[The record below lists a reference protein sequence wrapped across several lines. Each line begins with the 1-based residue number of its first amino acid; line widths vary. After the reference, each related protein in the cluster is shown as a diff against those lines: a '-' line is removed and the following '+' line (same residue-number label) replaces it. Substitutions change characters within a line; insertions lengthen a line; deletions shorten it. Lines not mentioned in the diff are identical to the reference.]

1 MRIRDSVVL
10 VTGASSGLGR
20 AAAERLAGAGAR
32 LIVHGRDEA
41 ALADLAA
48 RTGAVPLAA
57 DLALPGEA
65 DRLARAALA
74 VHGRLDIVVSNAGQ
88 GWAGQFADMPPG
100 DLDRLIA
107 VNLAAPVRLTRAVL
121 PPMLAAGRGHLAFV
135 GSIAGRTGVAGE
147 ALYAA
152 TKAGLDTFAE
162 SLRFELS
169 GRGIGVGVFVPGV
182 VDTPF
187 FDRRGRAYQRSS
199 PRPRP
204 APEVAAALVRMI
216 ETGRAE
222 AYAPRWLRLPVA
234 VRGAMPGVYRGLAG
248 RFGGG

>member
-32 LIVHGRDEA
+32 LIAHGRDEA

-65 DRLARAALA
+65 DRLAGAALA

-121 PPMLAAGRGHLAFV
+121 PAMLAAGRGYLAFV

>member
-1 MRIRDSVVL
+1 MRIRDAAVL
-10 VTGASSGLGR
+10 VTGASSGIGW
-20 AAAERLAGAGAR
+20 AAAVQLAAAGAR
-32 LIVHGRDEA
+32 VIVHGRDEE
-41 ALADLAA
+41 ALARLAG

-57 DLALPGEA
+57 DLALPGEPG
-65 DRLARAALA
+65 RLAEAALA
-74 VHGRLDIVVSNAGQ
+74 VYGALDVVVCNAGL
-88 GWAGQFADMPPG
+88 GWAGPFEDMPA
-100 DLDRLIA
+100 DDVDRLLA

-121 PPMLAAGRGHLAFV
+121 PAMLGRGRGYLAFV

-162 SLRFELS
+162 SLRFELR
-169 GRGIGVGVFVPGV
+169 GRGVGVGVLVPGV
-182 VDTPF
+182 VDTAF
-187 FDRRGRAYQRSS
+187 FDRRGRGYQRTS

-216 ETGRAE
+216 AEGRAE

-234 VRGAMPGVYRGLAG
+234 VRGALPGVYRGLAG

>member
-1 MRIRDSVVL
+1 MRIRDAAVL
-10 VTGASSGLGR
+10 VTGASSGIGW

-32 LIVHGRDEA
+32 LVVHGRDET
-41 ALADLAA
+41 ALARLAE

-57 DLALPGEA
+57 DLAEPGEPE
-65 DRLARAALA
+65 RLARDALA
-74 VHGRLDIVVSNAGQ
+74 AHGRLDIVVCNAGL
-88 GWAGQFADMPPG
+88 GWAGPFADMPAG
-100 DLDRLIA
+100 DVERLLA

-121 PPMLAAGRGHLAFV
+121 PAMLADGRGYLAFV

-162 SLRFELS
+162 SLRFELR
-169 GRGIGVGVFVPGV
+169 GRGVGVGVLVPGV
-182 VDTPF
+182 VDTAF
-187 FDRRGRAYQRSS
+187 FDRRGRGYQRRS

-204 APEVAAALVRMI
+204 AGEVAAALVRMI
-216 ETGRAE
+216 EDGRAE

-234 VRGAMPGVYRGLAG
+234 VRGALPGVYRGLAG

>member
-32 LIVHGRDEA
+32 LIAHGRDEA
-41 ALADLAA
+41 AL
-48 RTGAVPLAA
+48 A

-65 DRLARAALA
+65 DRLAQAALA

-121 PPMLAAGRGHLAFV
+121 PAMLAAGRGHLAFV

-187 FDRRGRAYQRSS
+187 FDRRGRAYQRRS

>member
-32 LIVHGRDEA
+32 LIAHGRDEA

-65 DRLARAALA
+65 DRLAQAALA
-74 VHGRLDIVVSNAGQ
+74 VHGRLDVVVSNAGQ

-121 PPMLAAGRGHLAFV
+121 PAMLAAGRGYLAFV

-169 GRGIGVGVFVPGV
+169 GHGIGVGVFVPGV

-187 FDRRGRAYQRSS
+187 FDRRGRAYQRRS

>member
-32 LIVHGRDEA
+32 LIAHGRDEA

-65 DRLARAALA
+65 DRLAQAALA

-121 PPMLAAGRGHLAFV
+121 PAMLAAGRGHLAFV

>member
-1 MRIRDSVVL
+1 MRIRESVVL

-20 AAAERLAGAGAR
+20 ATTERLAGAGAR
-32 LIVHGRDEA
+32 LIAHGRDEA

-48 RTGAVPLAA
+48 RTGAVPLSA

-65 DRLARAALA
+65 DRLAQAALA

-121 PPMLAAGRGHLAFV
+121 PAMLAAGRGYLAFV

-234 VRGAMPGVYRGLAG
+234 VRGALPGVYRGLAG